1 MIRQQF
7 ITEWQGRVPWPTTQ
21 QVEQDLLL
29 SRLILEIAE
38 SEQLADELVFRGGTC
53 LHKLHLSAPLRYS
66 EDLDYVRVTGGGI
79 GPIFDA
85 LRGIGETLGFQT
97 STESGEHPKVRLRTE
112 ATGSGQPLRIKIEIN
127 THERSP
133 AMAPVRLPFTLDTQW
148 HQGQADVL
156 TFRPAELVATKI
168 RALHQRKK
176 GRDLFDLW
184 LALTA
189 MDLTGSEILA
199 AFAPYRP
206 AKFTARGAI
215 ETLNAK
221 LADQTFRHDLDA
233 LVVAAPGDYDVDVA
247 AQLVEEELLSRL

>member
-1 MIRQQF
+1 MADHAA
-7 ITEWQGRVPWPTTQ
+7 GRTRLTPVQADLGDHRKRTARRRTGLPRRNVPPQTAPARAPCATARTSTTFG
-21 QVEQDLLL
+21 
-29 SRLILEIAE
+29 SPAAE
-38 SEQLADELVFRGGTC
+38 SVRSSTPSEG
-53 LHKLHLSAPLRYS
+53 SAKPW
-66 EDLDYVRVTGGGI
+66 
-79 GPIFDA
+79 A
-85 LRGIGETLGFQT
+85 LKT
-97 STESGEHPKVRLRTE
+97 STESGEYPKVRLRTE
-112 ATGSGQPLRIKIEIN
+112 ATDSGQPLRIKIEIN

-168 RALHQRKK
+168 CALHQRKK

-206 AKFTARGAI
+206 AKFTARSAI

-221 LADQTFRHDLDA
+221 LADQTFRHDLGA